1 MPRRSP
7 RSRSNTNTDTET
19 TTATATTITSF
30 DNTAL
35 RKEAGQWLTDMRT
48 DIHPNTGYIVPDP
61 KGLYGKQ
68 IKELTQYI
76 CSRSPEL
83 NAIKQSRRLKS
94 STYCLY
100 LFEVFK
106 FLSNYVLPL
115 ASALYIAYM
124 YYVTDFTASLTQTI
138 PESVDPII
146 DFTNTTPIPP
156 DSTTTTTTTTT
167 TIGDWITDS
176 IQTIPSP
183 SDAGIWLGSTL
194 QWIVSGPVQFVGNT
208 LDSALNLSYF
218 AGKAEKL
225 FYTPFVAVAVYF
237 ATLFV
242 LRFIINLQILYSAQ
256 IRLWNYQDLILQ
268 ETSQVIERAITQI
281 AQPHLLNQYDAIL
294 KGQMDTSLQL
304 YNDNYSLAQLT
315 MIERLSIRIKTI
327 PFHELLK
334 QGGISPQYMT
344 GIFMLIKHAD
354 EELGQ
359 IMFRMSQE
367 LNQLPHQTY
376 SYASRAARTASFLL
390 L

>member
-1 MPRRSP
+1 M
-7 RSRSNTNTDTET
+7 
-19 TTATATTITSF
+19 
-30 DNTAL
+30 
-35 RKEAGQWLTDMRT
+35 DMRT
-48 DIHPNTGYIVPDP
+48 DIHPNTGYIVPSP
-61 KGLYGKQ
+61 KGVYGKQ

-83 NAIKQSRRLKS
+83 NAIKQSRRFKT

-106 FLSNYVLPL
+106 FLANYVLPL

-124 YYVTDFTASLTQTI
+124 YYTTDFTASLPQTI
-138 PESVDPII
+138 PESIDPII
-146 DFTNTTPIPP
+146 DFTNTTPTPP
-156 DSTTTTTTTTT
+156 EPTTTTTT
-167 TIGDWITDS
+167 TIGSWITNVL
-176 IQTIPSP
+176 PSP

-194 QWIVSGPVQFVGNT
+194 QWIVSGPIQFVGNT

-237 ATLFV
+237 STLFV
-242 LRFIINLQILYSAQ
+242 LRFLINLQTLYSAQ
-256 IRLWNYQDLILQ
+256 IRLWNYQELILQ

-281 AQPHLLNQYDAIL
+281 AQPYLLNQYDAIL
-294 KGQMDTSLQL
+294 KGNSDPSLQL
-304 YNDNYSLAQLT
+304 YNDNYSLAQIT

-334 QGGISPQYMT
+334 QGGVSPQYMT

-367 LNQLPHQTY
+367 LNRLPEQTC
-376 SYASRAARTASFLL
+376 SYASRAATEAARAARTASFLL

>member
-1 MPRRSP
+1 M
-7 RSRSNTNTDTET
+7 
-19 TTATATTITSF
+19 
-30 DNTAL
+30 
-35 RKEAGQWLTDMRT
+35 DMRT

-83 NAIKQSRRLKS
+83 NAIKQSRKLKT

-106 FLSNYVLPL
+106 FLANYVLPL

-124 YYVTDFTASLTQTI
+124 YYTTDFTTSLPSEI
-138 PESVDPII
+138 ADPVNSVI
-146 DFTNTTPIPP
+146 DTTTNTTPTEP
-156 DSTTTTTTTTT
+156 
-167 TIGDWITDS
+167 ITVGTVLGTWYNS
-176 IQTIPSP
+176 INNIPSP

-194 QWIVSGPVQFVGNT
+194 QWFASGPIQFIGNT

-218 AGKAEKL
+218 AEKAEKM

-237 ATLFV
+237 STLFV
-242 LRFIINLQILYSAQ
+242 LRFLINLQTLYSAQ
-256 IRLWNYQDLILQ
+256 ITLWNYQDLILQ

-294 KGQMDTSLQL
+294 KGHSNAIQL

-315 MIERLSIRIKTI
+315 MIERLSIHIKTI

-334 QGGISPQYMT
+334 QGGVSPQYMT

-367 LNQLPHQTY
+367 LNQLPQQTY
-376 SYASRAARTASFLL
+376 TYASRAATETARAANTAMTASLL
-390 L
+390 LL

>member
-1 MPRRSP
+1 M
-7 RSRSNTNTDTET
+7 
-19 TTATATTITSF
+19 
-30 DNTAL
+30 
-35 RKEAGQWLTDMRT
+35 DMRT
-48 DIHPNTGYIVPDP
+48 DVHPNTGYIIPDP

-68 IKELTQYI
+68 IKELTQYV

-83 NAIKQSRRLKS
+83 NAIKQSRQLKS

-106 FLSNYVLPL
+106 FLANYVLPL

-124 YYVTDFTASLTQTI
+124 YYTTDFTASLPQSI
-138 PESVDPII
+138 PESVDSII
-146 DFTNTTPIPP
+146 DFTNTTPLSPEP
-156 DSTTTTTTTTT
+156 TPATT
-167 TIGDWITDS
+167 TITIGSWITDVMKNS
-176 IQTIPSP
+176 PSP

-194 QWIVSGPVQFVGNT
+194 QWAAATPIQFIGNT
-208 LDSALNLSYF
+208 LDSAFNLSYF

-237 ATLFV
+237 STLFV
-242 LRFIINLQILYSAQ
+242 LRFLINLQTLYSAQ
-256 IRLWNYQDLILQ
+256 ITLWNYQDLILQ

-294 KGQMDTSLQL
+294 KGNSNALQL

-315 MIERLSIRIKTI
+315 MAERLSIHIKTI

-334 QGGISPQYMT
+334 QGGVSPQYMT

-376 SYASRAARTASFLL
+376 SYASRAATETARAANTAITASLL
-390 L
+390 LL

>member
-1 MPRRSP
+1 M
-7 RSRSNTNTDTET
+7 
-19 TTATATTITSF
+19 
-30 DNTAL
+30 
-35 RKEAGQWLTDMRT
+35 DMRT
-48 DIHPNTGYIVPDP
+48 DIHPNTGYIVGSP

-83 NAIKQSRRLKS
+83 NAIKQSRKLKS

-106 FLSNYVLPL
+106 FLANYVLPL
-115 ASALYIAYM
+115 ASALCIAYM
-124 YYVTDFTASLTQTI
+124 YYTTDFTASLPQTI

-156 DSTTTTTTTTT
+156 GSTSTSTSTTTT
-167 TIGDWITDS
+167 TIGSWIADS

-194 QWIVSGPVQFVGNT
+194 QWAAATPIQFIGNT
-208 LDSALNLSYF
+208 LDSAFNLSYF

-225 FYTPFVAVAVYF
+225 FYTPFIGVAVYF
-237 ATLFV
+237 STLFV
-242 LRFIINLQILYSAQ
+242 LRFLINLQTLYSAQ
-256 IRLWNYQDLILQ
+256 ITLWNYQELILQ
-268 ETSQVIERAITQI
+268 ETGQVIERAITQI
-281 AQPHLLNQYDAIL
+281 AQPHLLNQYDSIL
-294 KGQMDTSLQL
+294 KGQMDTNLQL

-315 MIERLSIRIKTI
+315 MIERLSIRIKSI

-334 QGGISPQYMT
+334 QGGVSPQYMT

-367 LNQLPHQTY
+367 LNQLPQQTY
-376 SYASRAARTASFLL
+376 SYASRTATETARMARTASLL
-390 L
+390 LL